1 MLEGSARYY
10 IQLGSARIKEKKKR
24 ESFRRTRLQ
33 SSILLEKFKRWP
45 TISSFCK
52 KHQWPGLP

>member
-24 ESFRRTRLQ
+24 ELREDQIAIVYFVGKVQ
-33 SSILLEKFKRWP
+33 EVAHHFFLL
-45 TISSFCK
+45 
-52 KHQWPGLP
+52 